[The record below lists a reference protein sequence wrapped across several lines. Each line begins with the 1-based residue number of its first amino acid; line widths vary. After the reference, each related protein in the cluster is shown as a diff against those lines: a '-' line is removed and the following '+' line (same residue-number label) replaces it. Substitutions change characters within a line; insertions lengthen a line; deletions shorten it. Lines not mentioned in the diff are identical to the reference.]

1 MPVILATWEAEIRR
15 IAVQGQPGHIVGE
28 TPISKIIRAK
38 RAGGKAQGV
47 ELLSSNPSPS
57 KRNLIFFSSCTTPVT
72 TIPLITILALCC
84 TLQCT
89 QNKHKFNSWETQVTS
104 LCKIFMELASSRM
117 HHGFVE

>member
-84 TLQCT
+84 TLNAHRINTNLIHGRHRLPACVKSSWSWPAQECT
-89 QNKHKFNSWETQVTS
+89 MD
-104 LCKIFMELASSRM
+104 L
-117 HHGFVE
+117 